1 MGGLLNADYVRLN
14 NMFYN
19 RGHSSSCL
27 STQYEHVGG
36 EVSNNFDV
44 SAKKAELAKA
54 ITAVIELRDTEEYKT
69 KVDADADADA
79 KSVADSKMPATKAD
93 LVAKSST
100 TADAKSVAD
109 SKMPATKADTAAT
122 KKRETGNSDR
132 PSSGASKY
140 RPIKYGYKNLSLSDE
155 DSDKPSNGPSCSQIM
170 RSLLRMIVM
179 VIVSIH
185 MMHQNLVLCLSEE
198 RRSQLSIMPKKLV
211 VMKIVVMKMT
221 TIRSKF

>member
-1 MGGLLNADYVRLN
+1 
-14 NMFYN
+14 MFYN

-54 ITAVIELRDTEEYKT
+54 ITAVIKLRDTKEYKT
-69 KVDADADADA
+69 KADADA
-79 KSVADSKMPATKAD
+79 KSVADSKMPAA
-93 LVAKSST
+93 
-100 TADAKSVAD
+100 
-109 SKMPATKADTAAT
+109 KADTAAT

-155 DSDKPSNGPSCSQIM
+155 DSDKPSNVPSFRAEAIDQFSDNEEFAEDDCDGD
-170 RSLLRMIVM
+170 
-179 VIVSIH
+179 SINSH
-185 MMHQNLVLCLSEE
+185 DAPKS
-198 RRSQLSIMPKKLV
+198 RALSIRGTKKSTV
-211 VMKIVVMKMT
+211 NYAEEA
-221 TIRSKF
+221 SSDEDSSDEDDDH